1 MPHRRMRQTADR
13 LAPGFTAPTVS
24 GFGALVRRLAVA
36 GVLLAAFT
44 ILASIALVL

>member
-1 MPHRRMRQTADR
+1 MRQTADP
-13 LAPGFTAPTVS
+13 LTSGFTAQTAS

-36 GVLLAAFT
+36 GVLVAAFT